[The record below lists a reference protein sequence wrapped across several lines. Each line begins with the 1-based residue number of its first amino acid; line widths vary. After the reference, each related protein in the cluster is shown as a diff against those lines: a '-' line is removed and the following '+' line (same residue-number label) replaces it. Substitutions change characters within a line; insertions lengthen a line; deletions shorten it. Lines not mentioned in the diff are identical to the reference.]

1 MTNVLMNG
9 ERNKYSFSS
18 LHLESAA
25 TAPATINVSTSS
37 TSTPTHIV
45 DSQRKL
51 RQWLEQVEQSLL
63 NDKVRIVDLQAIDA
77 KKKIYKDLLDQT
89 LEQEHLMEQVTLSAR
104 EFYSRTT
111 IDNSRR
117 VQEELTNY
125 QDRLYDV
132 KMFLSERL
140 AKYNRLDKTLSEFEV
155 RNKPRR
161 MIETIRCSSREV
173 LKK

>member
-9 ERNKYSFSS
+9 EINKYSFP
-18 LHLESAA
+18 LVHLESAA
-25 TAPATINVSTSS
+25 TSPATTNVSASS
-37 TSTPTHIV
+37 TSIPTHIV

-89 LEQEHLMEQVTLSAR
+89 LEQEHLMEQVSITAR

-155 RNKPRR
+155 RSTTRR
-161 MIETIRCSSREV
+161 TIEKIRCSSREV